1 MQLHVRQRA
10 VSARKTSFRR
20 MPGQPPGCPVGCEGT
35 NRRWVCLRGQR
46 PCASPAAPTGGT
58 GRVGMEN
65 APSSQGCKPLRKAFS
80 GRATIEKSSKE
91 NRSANKSQEK
101 ATAVGTPSAGSAR
114 GTAERSSI
122 PAAEQNR
129 APLCPQAPN
138 ISVGVSFPAVGQCS
152 P

>member
-1 MQLHVRQRA
+1 MQLYVRQRA
-10 VSARKTSFRR
+10 VSARKRLSGG

-35 NRRWVCLRGQR
+35 NRRWVCLRGQH
-46 PCASPAAPTGGT
+46 PCASPVALT
-58 GRVGMEN
+58 GRTGCVGTEN
-65 APSSQGCKPLRKAFS
+65 APSSQGRKPLRKVFS
-80 GRATIEKSSKE
+80 GRATIEKSRKE
-91 NRSANKSQEK
+91 NRSANKSHEK

-114 GTAERSSI
+114 RTAERSSS

-129 APLCPQAPN
+129 APLCPEAPN